1 MYVCVFVCMFV
12 CACERV
18 GTCLCMCLRVCVC
31 VSVRVCVCVC
41 ARVCV
46 CVCWCV
52 CACVCVCVHDC
63 MNCRQS
69 SAGTPAAPPVRVGR
83 LKSMKMNSD
92 GINFPDILPLLI
104 SSSLRVKQTSL

>member
-1 MYVCVFVCMFV
+1 MPMFV
-12 CACERV
+12 C
-18 GTCLCMCLRVCVC
+18 
-31 VSVRVCVCVC
+31 VRVCVCACVRACVRACVC
-41 ARVCV
+41 MCVQLNKVLHRVCV
-46 CVCWCV
+46 L
-52 CACVCVCVHDC
+52 CACVRACVRACARVHDC

-104 SSSLRVKQTSL
+104 S